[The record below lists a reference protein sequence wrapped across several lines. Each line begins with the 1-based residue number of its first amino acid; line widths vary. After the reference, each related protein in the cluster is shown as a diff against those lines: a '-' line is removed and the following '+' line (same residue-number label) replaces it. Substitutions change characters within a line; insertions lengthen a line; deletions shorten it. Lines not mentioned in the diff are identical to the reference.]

1 MSILRIGH
9 RGAKGYIAENT
20 FSSIK
25 KAIQLDVDGVEI
37 DVYKC
42 LSGELVLSHDKDLK
56 RMTGKSGVIENL
68 SLKELDDYLIHDE
81 YKISTLNEVLEKIL
95 DPILINIELKG
106 SNTASATSEIIN
118 KFIKKGNWGI
128 KHFIISSFNW
138 IELEKLRFINR
149 DIPLGVLV
157 NKSMN
162 INEAIK
168 FGKKINAQAIHPNY
182 NLLNKKNIVKIKNNG
197 FKVHTWT
204 VNNESD
210 INNMKELNVDGI
222 ISDYPDRI

>member
-1 MSILRIGH
+1 MGILRIGH

-20 FSSIK
+20 LSSIK

-37 DVYKC
+37 DVFKC
-42 LSGELVLSHDKDLK
+42 LSGELVLSHDKNLK

-68 SLKELDDYLIHDE
+68 TLKELDDYLIHNK
-81 YKISTLNEVLEKIL
+81 YKISTLNEILEKIF

-106 SNTASATSEIIN
+106 SNTATATSEIVN
-118 KFIKKGNWGI
+118 KFIKKGNWNI

-138 IELEKLRFINR
+138 IELERLRFVDR
-149 DIPLGVLV
+149 YIPLGVLV
-157 NKSMN
+157 NESMN
-162 INEAIK
+162 VNKAIE

-182 NLLNKKNIVKIKNNG
+182 NLLNKENIAKIKNNG

-204 VNNESD
+204 VNDKSD